1 MFFAG
6 GSKYCYAEL
15 VLHECVLCAALALE
29 TLLICTNA
37 CSDEGSALFAQVNA
51 PKLIHTSRLKPD
63 FFGSPRLV
71 SGHRYFLVVHSSMP
85 DRQVQKYVRS
95 VGQNTANLIQKVL
108 NWLPAGR
115 GCQHE

>member
-51 PKLIHTSRLKPD
+51 PKLIHTSALETR
-63 FFGSPRLV
+63 FV
-71 SGHRYFLVVHSSMP
+71 
-85 DRQVQKYVRS
+85 RQSAARFRPKILL
-95 VGQNTANLIQKVL
+95 GGAFID
-108 NWLPAGR
+108 A
-115 GCQHE
+115 